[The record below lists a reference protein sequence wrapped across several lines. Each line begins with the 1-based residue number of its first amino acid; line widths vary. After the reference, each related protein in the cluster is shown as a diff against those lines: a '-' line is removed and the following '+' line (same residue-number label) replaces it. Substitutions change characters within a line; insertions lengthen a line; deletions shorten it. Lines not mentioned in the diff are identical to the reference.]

1 MSPPRREPRGPVSVL
16 VVDPDPSVAKRLGP
30 GLLEA
35 GLARRVDAAATL
47 AQGLEALAS
56 RACSLV
62 VLSLATGD
70 AAGLEGLE
78 RIRAID
84 PEVPIVLTTDIDDPN
99 LARAALQKGAQD
111 CALKEDL
118 AGRAAI
124 RILGHAIE
132 RQRIMLELHEA
143 RQREQYLATH
153 DALTGVPNRTLFYDR
168 LAQALAAAA
177 RYRTTLAI
185 LFLDLDGFK
194 AVNDDLGHEAGDRLL
209 AEVAR
214 RIGAIV
220 RRSDT
225 VARIGG
231 DEFTVMLSQIGRPED
246 AARVARVML
255 ERIATPVRLAG
266 ADRRIHASIGVAIH
280 PADGDRAD
288 TLVRNADTAMYE
300 AKKQGGNRFAFYDG
314 RLAPPSRPA
323 PRGD

>member
-1 MSPPRREPRGPVSVL
+1 VL
-16 VVDPDPSVAKRLGP
+16 VVDPDPTTAERLRP
-30 GLLEA
+30 ALAES
-35 GLARRVDAAATL
+35 GLAGRVEAVATL
-47 AQGLEALAS
+47 AEGLEALTS
-56 RACSLV
+56 RAWSLA
-62 VLSLATGD
+62 VLSLAAGD
-70 AAGLEGLE
+70 TNGLGSLE

-84 PEVPIVLTTDIDDPN
+84 PEVPIVLTTDVDDPN

-118 AGRAAI
+118 VGRAAV

-168 LAQALAAAA
+168 LTQALAAAA
-177 RYRTTLAI
+177 RYRKTLAI

-231 DEFTVMLSQIGRPED
+231 DEFTVMLSQIGKPED

-280 PADGDRAD
+280 PSDGERAD
-288 TLVRNADTAMYE
+288 TLVRHADAAMYE
-300 AKKQGGNRFAFYDG
+300 AKKQGGNRFAFYD
-314 RLAPPSRPA
+314 RRMSPP
-323 PRGD
+323 G